1 RGLSEG
7 RRLAGQARGAGQRSP
22 RRGGAVAGA
31 PDSSP
36 GAGGAAGR
44 EGGGPQLPLPQPRR
58 GKLPLARPPRCRGD
72 RALDGGQREPDVHDS
87 VPGHR
92 DRPDPGHVLRHARR
106 GGRRSRGVE
115 GPVIVRLLVALL
127 VVLGL
132 AAPAGSADDID
143 RRLREMK
150 LVALP
155 GERPPSIALSRVDG
169 GKATLAEQEGK
180 VVLVYF
186 WATWCGY
193 CRRELPAGVEKV
205 VRQRKGQPFT
215 VLAVNIEEPRDVV
228 AGYVREAGIT
238 PPVPLDTSA
247 RVARR

>member
-1 RGLSEG
+1 MI
-7 RRLAGQARGAGQRSP
+7 A
-22 RRGGAVAGA
+22 
-31 PDSSP
+31 
-36 GAGGAAGR
+36 
-44 EGGGPQLPLPQPRR
+44 
-58 GKLPLARPPRCRGD
+58 
-72 RALDGGQREPDVHDS
+72 
-87 VPGHR
+87 
-92 DRPDPGHVLRHARR
+92 
-106 GGRRSRGVE
+106 
-115 GPVIVRLLVALL
+115 RLLVSLL

-143 RRLREMK
+143 RLLREMK
-150 LVALP
+150 LVAVP
-155 GERPPSIALSRVDG
+155 GERPPTIALSRVDG

-228 AGYVREAGIT
+228 ASYVREAGIT
-238 PPVPLDTSA
+238 PPVRLDTSGG
-247 RVARR
+247 VARAYRVTATPTTYLIGRDGRLVARAAGTREWDGPAGRALLDALVAAPAK